1 MNIKGIQQHF
11 TNTWSIGIV
20 HALALVELAESIH
33 FIRGQFKVKELGI
46 GLDPGFVDGLREDDD
61 PQLVFVA

>member
-1 MNIKGIQQHF
+1 M
-11 TNTWSIGIV
+11 